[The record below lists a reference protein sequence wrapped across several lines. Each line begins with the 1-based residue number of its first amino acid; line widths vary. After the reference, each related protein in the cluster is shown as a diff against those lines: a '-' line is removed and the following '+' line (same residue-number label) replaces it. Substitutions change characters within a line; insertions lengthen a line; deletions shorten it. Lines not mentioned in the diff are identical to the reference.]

1 MSFRFQSQKDEMRTD
16 QNKILKE
23 AGTIFNILVS
33 AAKVNGINDISR
45 YWKKNFSKYIFFS
58 EGVRTALPTIP
69 RIRLQNLEDKEE
81 KGASRD
87 LWGAGGGDGGG
98 DDADAD
104 EKITCSVSTW
114 QLLHQMGQVEGG
126 AQE

>member
-1 MSFRFQSQKDEMRTD
+1 M
-16 QNKILKE
+16 
-23 AGTIFNILVS
+23 
-33 AAKVNGINDISR
+33 
-45 YWKKNFSKYIFFS
+45 
-58 EGVRTALPTIP
+58 PTIP

-104 EKITCSVSTW
+104 EKITCSVST
-114 QLLHQMGQVEGG
+114 
-126 AQE
+126 

>member
-23 AGTIFNILVS
+23 A
-33 AAKVNGINDISR
+33 
-45 YWKKNFSKYIFFS
+45 
-58 EGVRTALPTIP
+58 
-69 RIRLQNLEDKEE
+69 EE